1 MKEFLRSGSRWFR
14 RAGLA
19 LSALPM
25 LLLPAGESPAA
36 DTDAVPSPRGFLMDM
51 TPLFD
56 ARTGRIRA
64 IAPECR
70 AVTGIIESQPFVW
83 SRDFGMIRI
92 PVSAPDYGMGVFLSD
107 DGRTMAGFLS
117 RNDRDYPVGYGQTWA
132 QPGFIWQYK
141 GKRHFMSRHGLID
154 VDWRGLSA
162 DGRVAFGQGMEPVP
176 GAPRPDASG
185 EELERF
191 ARTPQGRKAMER
203 GYVHNRPLWFVRE
216 GTRYRELP
224 RFKNESTLPQRILS
238 RDGGKIIYFSWGN
251 SFVYNLKTG
260 KKRQLT
266 FGGAVAG
273 GEPEKKRNV
282 IRAGDPDSPLFR
294 WGRSRFRLGNSL
306 LTDANIF
313 ALQKKNELDL
323 ESPMLLDWYVKEIGS
338 CTPSFDARY
347 NVCRIQLQE
356 YRPDM
361 SRNMPVLPGGIWLLA
376 RLDDKG
382 GVTLITDD
390 DEFAGPLEWPES
402 ISDNGR
408 IVLYQQ
414 NREMRVWNEDIPIP
428 AEYRYSTAWTLR
440 DYLASF
446 GLELPP
452 NRRIWNAVMSPD
464 GRCFFGMLSAK
475 DGEKSFPYEKF
486 LACTGEGIKPPF
498 WTLREG
504 KAIRP

>member
-224 RFKNESTLPQRILS
+224 RFMNERSLPQRLLS
-238 RDGGKIIYFSWGN
+238 RDGKKIIHFRGAN
-251 SFVYNLKTG
+251 SFVRDLRTG
-260 KKRQLT
+260 RDQQLT

-273 GEPEKKRNV
+273 GVPGKERNI
-282 IRAGDPDSPLFR
+282 IRAGDPDNPLFR
-294 WGRSRFRLGNSL
+294 WGRHRLFLDGRL
-306 LTDANIF
+306 LTDAEI
-313 ALQKKNELDL
+313 ADLQKAKDL
-323 ESPMLLDWYVKEIGS
+323 SPRSPMLLDWYVKEIGS
-338 CTPSFDARY
+338 CTPSFDARHNLCYIRLELYPPRREEY
-347 NVCRIQLQE
+347 NIRV
-356 YRPDM
+356 
-361 SRNMPVLPGGIWLLA
+361 LA

-382 GVTLITDD
+382 GALPIDD
-390 DEFAGPLEWPES
+390 DKSSGGYLFLGD

-408 IVLYQQ
+408 IVLYQRG
-414 NREMRVWNEDIPIP
+414 REMRIWNEDIQPP
-428 AEYRYSTAWTLR
+428 RPFSGSWKLR

-446 GLELPP
+446 GLVLPSD
-452 NRRIWNAVMSPD
+452 REIQDAVMSPD
-464 GRCFFGMLSAK
+464 GRCFFGTLSAE
-475 DGEKSFPYEKF
+475 DDETRFPYQEF
-486 LACTGEGIKPPF
+486 LACTGEGVNPPF
-498 WTLREG
+498 WTPPTG
-504 KAIRP
+504 KRTR